1 MVTEAS
7 RKGTNMKVRKRSRAD
22 QLRMFPSGH
31 CPNPRAKAPTPHQWQ
46 GHWTTH
52 QSKEMNSFFHKQ
64 NSTFPLTWGEKTPTN
79 KLQVKHEDAGNSGKA
94 WLAS

>member
-7 RKGTNMKVRKRSRAD
+7 RKGTNMKVRKPSRAD
-22 QLRMFPSGH
+22 QLSMFPSGT
-31 CPNPRAKAPTPHQWQ
+31 APTPGQKRPPHQWQ

-64 NSTFPLTWGEKTPTN
+64 NSTFHLTWGEKAPTN
-79 KLQVKHEDAGNSGKA
+79 KLQVKHGDADNSGNA
-94 WLAS
+94 WRAS